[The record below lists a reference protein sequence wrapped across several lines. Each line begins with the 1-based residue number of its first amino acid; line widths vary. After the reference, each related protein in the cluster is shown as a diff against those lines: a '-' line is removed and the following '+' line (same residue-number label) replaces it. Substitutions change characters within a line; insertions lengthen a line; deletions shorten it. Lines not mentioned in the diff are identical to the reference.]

1 MTDDLKDRLSR
12 HNRAIDSHTA
22 KHRPWLVKNSPQPSP
37 PIQLAEREQKW
48 WAGDGFLNLSRGEVV
63 LLFKRMNQPNAPG
76 SLAPPAKRGERV
88 RERGSRSHPART
100 QINPKTEMERVKMRQ
115 DSGAEILWTI
125 PKAVWWGGGFHRAFL
140 EIQKDAVF
148 VPTRVWLGATREHTP
163 RGSATDEQQRQ
174 AELGAKTL
182 RATALL
188 PLGFVVAVVTARH
201 GDAPTVPPRP
211 RPKSPVA
218 APFPI
223 IRQALSVCA
232 R

>member
-12 HNRAIDSHTA
+12 HNHAIASHIA

-76 SLAPPAKRGERV
+76 SLAPSAKRGERV
-88 RERGSRSHPART
+88 RERGSRSHPVRT

-115 DSGAEILWTI
+115 DAGAEILWNI
-125 PKAVWWGGGFHRAFL
+125 PKAVWWGVFHRAFL

-148 VPTRVWLGATREHTP
+148 A
-163 RGSATDEQQRQ
+163 A
-174 AELGAKTL
+174 
-182 RATALL
+182 
-188 PLGFVVAVVTARH
+188 
-201 GDAPTVPPRP
+201 
-211 RPKSPVA
+211 PKSAGPRRA
-218 APFPI
+218 NSLLCQLAITFTFSDPKES
-223 IRQALSVCA
+223 RKLL
-232 R
+232 RWYD